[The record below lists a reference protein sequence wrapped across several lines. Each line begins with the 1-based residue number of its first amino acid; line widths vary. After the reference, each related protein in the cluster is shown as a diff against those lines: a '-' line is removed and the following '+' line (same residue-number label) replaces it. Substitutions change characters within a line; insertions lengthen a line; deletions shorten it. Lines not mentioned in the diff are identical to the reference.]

1 VVAPPAACDA
11 AQALARGTTIYRELL
26 ALGASPDG
34 QRWPQ
39 TAVAGGVTARLG
51 AQSRADRSPT
61 STDSACP
68 VSHDLN
74 SRTARCGPACRV
86 VWQGVKKLGNGSVL
100 LHEWANSDPL
110 AGNACFRRRGG
121 QITAGCRASRA
132 WVADSVVHTKREEAV
147 ERLLGGRQDRWARLF
162 RFGELLARRLTD
174 TGTANV
180 SNGPTLPLAG
190 QVEDFPPRTVRPVGG
205 EKKPAGGGSLLHT

>member
-1 VVAPPAACDA
+1 MP
-11 AQALARGTTIYRELL
+11 G
-26 ALGASPDG
+26 G
-34 QRWPQ
+34 
-39 TAVAGGVTARLG
+39 VAGERSGNLAAPMPIGGGQARNRTTDTRIFSPLLYQLSYL
-51 AQSRADRSPT
+51 ANESRSIPNRS
-61 STDSACP
+61 
-68 VSHDLN
+68 
-74 SRTARCGPACRV
+74 RV
-86 VWQGVKKLGNGSVL
+86 VKKLGNGSVL

-205 EKKPAGGGSLLHT
+205 KKKPAGGGSLLHT

>member
-1 VVAPPAACDA
+1 MDVRPTLSMTSNRRAHSTPIRVRSRNFRLRQGTGTWGREAAGEQDLPGG
-11 AQALARGTTIYRELL
+11 QALFRH
-26 ALGASPDG
+26 S
-34 QRWPQ
+34 
-39 TAVAGGVTARLG
+39 GG
-51 AQSRADRSPT
+51 QSRNRTTDTRIFSPLLYQLSYLANESRSIP
-61 STDSACP
+61 
-68 VSHDLN
+68 N
-74 SRTARCGPACRV
+74 RSRV
-86 VWQGVKKLGNGSVL
+86 VKKLGNGSVL

-180 SNGPTLPLAG
+180 SNG
-190 QVEDFPPRTVRPVGG
+190 RVRGV
-205 EKKPAGGGSLLHT
+205 AWYRA